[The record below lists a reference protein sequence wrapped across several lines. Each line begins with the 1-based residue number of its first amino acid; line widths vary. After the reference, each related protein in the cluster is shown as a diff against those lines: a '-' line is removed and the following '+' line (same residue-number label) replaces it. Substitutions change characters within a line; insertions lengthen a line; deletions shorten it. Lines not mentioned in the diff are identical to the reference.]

1 MSDITTE
8 EKDARNKNRLGIGCL
23 TVFMLFLIAVVW
35 AVTSDDYKKPDGV
48 EAFVA
53 SQNFVTER
61 LKAPSTAKFPT
72 YDKSMVATNDN
83 KRFKVTSYVDAQNS
97 FGASVR
103 TRYVCI
109 ITHVNGNQWQLDHIQ
124 LLD

>member
-1 MSDITTE
+1 MLDITPE
-8 EKDARNKNRLGIGCL
+8 EKAARNKNRLGIGCL
-23 TVFMLFLIAVVW
+23 TIFMLFLIAVVW

-53 SQNFVTER
+53 SQNFVKER

-72 YDKSMVATNDN
+72 YDQAEVVTNDN
-83 KRFKVTSYVDAQNS
+83 KRFKITSYVDAQNS
-97 FGASVR
+97 LGATVR